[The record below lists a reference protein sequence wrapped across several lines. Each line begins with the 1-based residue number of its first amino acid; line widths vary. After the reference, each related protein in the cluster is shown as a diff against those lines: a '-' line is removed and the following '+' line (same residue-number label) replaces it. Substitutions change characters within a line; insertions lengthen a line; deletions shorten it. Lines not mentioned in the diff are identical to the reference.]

1 MGAIL
6 RNIYTFL
13 MHSGKRGFESKTKYL
28 AYDGCFEIANLQLHF
43 SSMPWNTKS
52 VKGFFLGSIFC
63 ATASGTYVYV
73 NNLFLSFFIGIVV
86 LCKTFRLQFQAII
99 RNFADITQSGHRNDR
114 KAKQLL
120 CEAINF
126 QNSVKE

>member
-28 AYDGCFEIANLQLHF
+28 AYDGCFEVVNLHF

-52 VKGFFLGSIFC
+52 VKGFFLGGIVC
-63 ATASGTYVYV
+63 ATASGAYVYV
-73 NNLFLSFFIGIVV
+73 NNLLLSFFIGIVV

-99 RNFADITQSGHRNDR
+99 GNFAAISQSKHRNDR

-126 QNSVKE
+126 QNSVKK